1 MAKLKEK
8 ILQALKNSSQLEI
21 TLDDV
26 SKSQENLLKNHSNP
40 VFNQKDKNK
49 ILKKIIDLQNIA
61 KSLHRY
67 NKLNENNYV
76 QDAQEEK
83 ENIETTV
90 LKGGIS
96 YNKYI
101 WHSENSEN
109 TCDLCKSLDG
119 KEFDFYDE
127 VPQRPHPNCK
137 CTVENLEE
145 PISEDE
151 SETSIEENENK
162 IPSENPNPQPEQ
174 KSPQPTPPPK
184 NPPHPQ
190 TQRWIKPCNGPI
202 VGKYGE
208 PRSTHTHNGIDI
220 AVPVG
225 TSIKA
230 VADGTVIRNGK
241 ADGYGNWVVIDHGN
255 INGVRV
261 TSEYGHL
268 SSWSVK
274 IGQKVKKGEEIAKS
288 GNTGY
293 SQGPHLHITI
303 RNGVFQGRAVDPAIY
318 IDF

>member
-8 ILQALKNSSQLEI
+8 ILQALKNSRQLEI
-21 TLDDV
+21 ALDDV

-40 VFNQKDKNK
+40 VFNQKNKNK
-49 ILKKIIDLQNIA
+49 ILKKFIDLKNIA

-109 TCDLCKSLDG
+109 TRDIWKSLDG
-119 KEFDFYDE
+119 TEFDFYDE

-137 CTVENLEE
+137 CTVEIVEE
-145 PISEDE
+145 TSSNGD
-151 SETSIEENENK
+151 SETATEENDDSNK
-162 IPSENPNPQPEQ
+162 QPSQNPTPQPTS
-174 KSPQPTPPPK
+174 KSPQPYPAPK
-184 NPPHPQ
+184 NPPETQP
-190 TQRWIKPCNGPI
+190 QRWIKPCNGSI
-202 VGKYGE
+202 VGIYGE
-208 PRSTHTHNGIDI
+208 PRRTHTHNGIDI
-220 AVPVG
+220 AVSIG
-225 TSIKA
+225 TPIKA
-230 VADGTVIRNGK
+230 IADGTVIRNGK
-241 ADGYGNWVVIDHGN
+241 ADGYGNWVVVDHGN

-274 IGQKVKKGEEIAKS
+274 TGQKVKKEKKLLNLEI
-288 GNTGY
+288 
-293 SQGPHLHITI
+293 QGIL
-303 RNGVFQGRAVDPAIY
+303 RGLIY
-318 IDF
+318 I